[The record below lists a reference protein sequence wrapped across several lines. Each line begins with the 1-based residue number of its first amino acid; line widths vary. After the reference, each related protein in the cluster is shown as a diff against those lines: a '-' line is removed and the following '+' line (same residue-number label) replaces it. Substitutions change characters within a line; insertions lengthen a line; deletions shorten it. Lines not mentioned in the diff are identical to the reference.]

1 MIYNKHNIKETAM
14 PPKERITEQAIVDAS
29 LDLVR
34 KTGIASLHAR
44 GVSKALGCSV
54 QPIFHKFA
62 SMESLKEAVHQK
74 ANLLFEEQLNKGLAS
89 HPIPFLGMGLAYI
102 NFAKGEKELFK
113 FLFMSDALPSKEVV
127 NLASDEAN
135 KPIIAIISQMTGL
148 EYQKA
153 EQIFL
158 GIWLMV
164 HGIASM
170 MATNECTLDEAQI
183 ETLLKHTFTGL
194 KHEYGREEQAN
205 AY

>member
-1 MIYNKHNIKETAM
+1 M

-29 LDLVR
+29 LELVR
-34 KTGIASLHAR
+34 TAGIAALHAR
-44 GVSKALGCSV
+44 SVSKALGCSV

-62 SMESLKEAVHQK
+62 SMESLKETVYQK
-74 ANLLFEEQLNKGLAS
+74 ANLLFEEQLNRGLAS

-102 NFAKGEKELFK
+102 DFARGEKELFK
-113 FLFMSDALPSKEVV
+113 FLFMSDALPSKEMV

-135 KPIIAIISQMTGL
+135 KPIVAIIAQMTGL
-148 EYQKA
+148 DHRKA

-170 MATNECTLDEAQI
+170 MATNECTLDDAQI

-194 KHEYGREEQAN
+194 KHEYGREEYTN
-205 AY
+205 AH

>member
-1 MIYNKHNIKETAM
+1 M
-14 PPKERITEQAIVDAS
+14 PPKERITEQAIIDAS

-34 KTGIASLHAR
+34 TSGIASLHAR
-44 GVSKALGCSV
+44 GVSKVLGCSV
-54 QPIFHKFA
+54 QPIFHKFS
-62 SMESLKEAVHQK
+62 SMESLKESVHLK
-74 ANLLFEEQLNKGLAS
+74 ANLLFEEQLNRGLAS

-102 NFAKGEKELFK
+102 SFARTENELFK

-135 KPIIAIISQMTGL
+135 KPIVAIISQMTGL
-148 EYQKA
+148 DCQKA

-183 ETLLKHTFTGL
+183 ETLLKHTFSGL
-194 KHEYGREEQAN
+194 KHEYGKKEEGN
-205 AY
+205 AH